1 MDDTTAAQQAKP
13 SVPGRLTLEAWSQG
27 FMVGALIIMCGITLA
42 NMRRGVLLHKLILL
56 EVGNPLEVQPRSG
69 SPVLILASQL
79 VLALPNG
86 FFIFFDPP
94 AWGWFLSSTVI
105 PLIASWTLHNVIAWM
120 KSRPFLGR
128 RGSFIY
134 IGSVALVQPY
144 WVLEIYANFAY
155 FNGQHSYLFTSTRP
169 YEALFRYV
177 ALISLYLKSFLMLR
191 SADASATRDPWWI
204 FTIVNLFWNI
214 MFRYELGFVEI
225 VRVSPRFG
233 ILLLCMTLSVISI
246 IVDLLSVIPVIP
258 IGVIN
263 PFWKFAFVFKCFT
276 DSIILDDFKSAL
288 DKLSRHRMSQILP
301 FNVLE
306 DKESERGSTPQR
318 ERKGPGKYDGKPD
331 RKSVTEMD
339 TISGK
344 LDMELHVDGLCPP
357 SPAVIHHIENKA
369 LTGL

>member
-1 MDDTTAAQQAKP
+1 MGDTTAGQTKP
-13 SVPGRLTLEAWSQG
+13 SVAVKLTLEAWSQG

-56 EVGNPLEVQPRSG
+56 E
-69 SPVLILASQL
+69 L

-105 PLIASWTLHNVIAWM
+105 PLVTSWSLHNVIAWM

-128 RGSFIY
+128 RGNLIY

-155 FNGQHSYLFTSTRP
+155 FNGKDNHLFAATRP
-169 YEALFRYV
+169 YEAVF
-177 ALISLYLKSFLMLR
+177 
-191 SADASATRDPWWI
+191 RDPWWI

-214 MFRYELGFVEI
+214 MFRYELGFIEI
-225 VRVSPRFG
+225 VRVCPRFG
-233 ILLLCMTLSVISI
+233 ILFLCMALSFISI
-246 IVDLLSVIPVIP
+246 VVDLLSVTPVIP

-288 DKLSRHRMSQILP
+288 DKLSHHRRSQILP
-301 FNVLE
+301 FDVLG
-306 DKESERGSTPQR
+306 DTDSERGGTPQR
-318 ERKGPGKYDGKPD
+318 GHKWPWQYDGKADGKPAMMD
-331 RKSVTEMD
+331 ANSRKS
-339 TISGK
+339 TI
-344 LDMELHVDGLCPP
+344 ELEDGGLCSP
-357 SPAVIHHIENKA
+357 SPAVIHVENTA
-369 LTGL
+369 RT